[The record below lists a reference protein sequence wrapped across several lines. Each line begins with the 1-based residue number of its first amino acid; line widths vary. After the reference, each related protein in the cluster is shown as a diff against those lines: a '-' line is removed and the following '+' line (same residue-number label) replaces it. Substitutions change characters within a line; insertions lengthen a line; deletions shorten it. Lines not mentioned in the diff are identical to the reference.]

1 MIRVR
6 QAVAAVFVL
15 AAALTVV
22 GPAYAEEDGP
32 RALVAEFQNGLLG
45 VMKEAKALGVKGRFE
60 RLTPMIDKTFNLQVM
75 IATITAPYWR
85 AASDEQ
91 RGKLLAAFRRMSIA
105 SAATLFDDY
114 EGEQF
119 KLIGERKGAGP
130 TMLVDTRIDQIKDDP
145 VDITYV
151 TAKIRDRW
159 WIIDIVVD
167 SGISELTTRRSDYQ
181 RLLREGGVS
190 RLTAGLEDK
199 AANLLAGKERAR
211 TETAQH

>member
-1 MIRVR
+1 MIRLK
-6 QAVAAVFVL
+6 QAFAAVFVL
-15 AAALTVV
+15 AAALTAV
-22 GPAYAEEDGP
+22 GPAYADDDGP

-45 VMKEAKALGVKGRFE
+45 VMKEAKALGVKGRSE

-85 AASDEQ
+85 AAPDEQ
-91 RGKLLAAFRRMSIA
+91 RRHLLAAFRQMSIA

-119 KLIGERKGAGP
+119 KVIGERKGSGP
-130 TMLVDTRIDQIKDDP
+130 TVLVDTQIEQTSGDP

-167 SGISELTTRRSDYQ
+167 SGISELTTRQSDYQ
-181 RLLREGGVS
+181 KLLREGGIS
-190 RLTAGLEDK
+190 RLTVGLEEK
-199 AANLLAGKERAR
+199 AANLLAGKEKAR